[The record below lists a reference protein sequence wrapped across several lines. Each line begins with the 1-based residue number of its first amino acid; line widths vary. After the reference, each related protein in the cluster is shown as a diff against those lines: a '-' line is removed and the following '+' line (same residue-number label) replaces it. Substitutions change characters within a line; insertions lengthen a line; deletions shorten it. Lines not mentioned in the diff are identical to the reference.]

1 MEGKQQILIK
11 FIITV
16 IMGTICCLIVGLCFF
31 GLKVFV
37 FNNPASQFLIVGLTG
52 SIFYAVLKFR
62 NTRDAV
68 LIMILLYLANL
79 LIFGSARFLLT
90 RLIFFA
96 GVGVALFVLFRY
108 FDDRIKEL
116 IFGKFLIVASL
127 LTIMYS
133 VCTIVLQAIYSSAN
147 FKMELFYNL
156 DLGFLIGLGLG
167 IGIEL
172 SNGIN
177 SRLEPEACQTNRSS
191 CDIH

>member
-1 MEGKQQILIK
+1 MERKQQILTK

-16 IMGTICCLIVGLCFF
+16 IMGTICCLIVGFCFF

-37 FNNPASQFLIVGLTG
+37 FKIPASQFLIVGLTG

-62 NTRDAV
+62 NTRDAI
-68 LIMILLYLANL
+68 LIMILLYLANI
-79 LIFGSARFLLT
+79 LIFWSTRFLLT

-96 GVGVALFVLFRY
+96 GVSAALFVFYRY
-108 FDDRIKEL
+108 FDDKIKEL
-116 IFGKFLIVASL
+116 KFGKFLIVASL
-127 LTIMYS
+127 LTIMYVVS
-133 VCTIVLQAIYSSAN
+133 TIVLQAIYNSAD
-147 FKMELFYNL
+147 FKMELLYNL

-177 SRLEPEACQTNRSS
+177 SHLGPEA
-191 CDIH
+191 